1 MPKLIQKSGYIKSG
15 GGAKNYMS
23 YIATRDGVEIISDRS
38 QGEQYLS
45 YIAQRPRSHGLFS
58 DADDVDL
65 NGTMKEIQ
73 SHDGP
78 VWTIIYSLK
87 REDAATVL
95 PSAFC
100 FI

>member
-58 DADDVDL
+58 DVDDVDL

-87 REDAATVL
+87 REDAARL
-95 PSAFC
+95 GFDSAKN
-100 FI
+100 